1 MKTLVPAARHL
12 ALGFALAFAATG
24 AFATGIAGAQDVS
37 VDAPTLN
44 PGDSFRFS
52 EGDRTYLVRD
62 IGWEDDLFVSAV
74 DYDSGESYRDYYR
87 PDLNMVRSEE
97 DGSPETF
104 FFEPHSMKYKFP
116 MRVGLEWSGSFET
129 IVRTAGGTVTQ
140 QYTTTQQCEV
150 ACIERVT
157 VPAGA
162 FESFRIDCA
171 VRYSDQVFE
180 QVLQY
185 WYAPE
190 AGVSVVSESRRHDM
204 PSLVDRTELIA
215 LDRADREP
223 FRALPEGVA
232 STCQFETV
240 SR

>member
-1 MKTLVPAARHL
+1 MKALVPAVRRL
-12 ALGFALAFAATG
+12 ALGLALALAAAG
-24 AFATGIAGAQDVS
+24 AAAPALAQDVS
-37 VDAPTLN
+37 VEAPTLN

-62 IGWEDDLFVSAV
+62 LGWEGDLFVSAV
-74 DYDSGESYRDYYR
+74 DYESGESYRDYYTA
-87 PDLNMVRSEE
+87 DLNMVRSEE
-97 DGSPETF
+97 IGSPETF
-104 FFEPHSMKYKFP
+104 FFEPHSLKYRFP
-116 MRVGLEWSGSFET
+116 MRVGLSWSGSFET
-129 IVRTAGGTVTQ
+129 VVRTASGFVTQ

-150 ACIERVT
+150 TCLERVK

-180 QVLQY
+180 QVQQY
-185 WYAPE
+185 WYSPE
-190 AGVSVVSESRRHDM
+190 AGVSVASESRRHDM
-204 PSLVDRTELIA
+204 PGLVDRIELIA
-215 LDRADREP
+215 LDRANREP
-223 FRALPEGVA
+223 FRALPEGVD